1 MVRTTTDNTELAL
14 DGFLAI
20 LGLFAVVI
28 GLAWVIMNPGS
39 FMILPFD
46 LLGVLL
52 VAGGALLLVS
62 GLFGQ
67 LGSEKMMGT
76 LWTLLVVVSAIVAV
90 IVTAALAVF

>member
-1 MVRTTTDNTELAL
+1 MARTTTDHTEPAL
-14 DGFLAI
+14 DGFLAV
-20 LGLFAVVI
+20 LGLLAVVI
-28 GLAWVIMNPGS
+28 GLAWVVMNPGS

-62 GLFGQ
+62 GL
-67 LGSEKMMGT
+67 LGRLGAQKMMGT
-76 LWTLLVVVSAIVAV
+76 VLLVLVVVSAIVAT